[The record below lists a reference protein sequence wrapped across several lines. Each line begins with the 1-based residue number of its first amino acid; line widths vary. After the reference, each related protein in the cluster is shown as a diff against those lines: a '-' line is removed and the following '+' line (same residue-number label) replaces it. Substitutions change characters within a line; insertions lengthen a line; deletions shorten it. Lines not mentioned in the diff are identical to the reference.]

1 MKQIA
6 FALQVFSL
14 MTILPAFVIFD
25 MNYQTSRSAEIHS
38 SPVATEKKGG
48 AATPVAGNSKTTREN
63 QGVKPGQSILKD
75 NQSCD
80 SPRCTCKKCSC
91 GSDCR
96 CNEMKN
102 DHSTSRVNDPSGIK
116 GLFSILKGHKRS

>member
-14 MTILPAFVIFD
+14 MALLPALVIFD
-25 MNYQTSRSAEIHS
+25 MNYETGRSAEIHS
-38 SPVATEKKGG
+38 STVATEKTGET
-48 AATPVAGNSKTTREN
+48 ATPVAGNSKTTRDG
-63 QGVKPGQSILKD
+63 QGIKPGQSIRKD
-75 NQSCD
+75 SRSCD

-96 CNEMKN
+96 CNDMKI
-102 DHSTSRVNDPSGIK
+102 DHSLSGIK
-116 GLFSILKGHKRS
+116 GLFSTIKLQKRS

>member
-14 MTILPAFVIFD
+14 MAILPAFVIFD
-25 MNYQTSRSAEIHS
+25 MNYETGRSAETHS
-38 SPVATEKKGG
+38 SPVAKEKSGETSILMTRGLK
-48 AATPVAGNSKTTREN
+48 AVQEIPAVKTD
-63 QGVKPGQSILKD
+63 QSILKGD
-75 NQSCD
+75 QQCNN
-80 SPRCTCKKCSC
+80 PKCTCKKCSC

-96 CNEMKN
+96 CNDMKN

-116 GLFSILKGHKRS
+116 GLFSILKGQKRS